1 MKHILVVDDDRT
13 LLRMIGDY
21 LDGQDFRVS
30 AVAEGRMMERIL
42 AEDIVDLVILDIK
55 LENEDGLML
64 MRDLRTRSDVPII
77 VLTGSRRD
85 EVDRVVGLELG
96 ADDYVTK
103 PFSQR
108 ELLARI
114 RAVLRRGEMARSA
127 PEDDKSEKFRFAGW
141 QVNLRT
147 RRLNSPEG
155 TLVPLT
161 KGEFNLLIAFLRS
174 PQRVLSRA
182 VCMRMKFSTAA
193 SMFKSCACA
202 GSWKP
207 LPASRNSSG
216 RNGASATCSTCPW
229 KRSEGAAGITGNL
242 AQSSRNARVKLSCRG
257 CTKYVSR
264 VRSPVT
270 TIT

>member
-1 MKHILVVDDDRT
+1 
-13 LLRMIGDY
+13 
-21 LDGQDFRVS
+21 
-30 AVAEGRMMERIL
+30 MMERIL

-174 PQRVLSRA
+174 PQRVLSREHLL
-182 VCMRMKFSTAA
+182 S
-193 SMFKSCACA
+193 
-202 GSWKP
+202 
-207 LPASRNSSG
+207 ASRLYEDEIFD
-216 RNGASATCSTCPW
+216 
-229 KRSEGAAGITGNL
+229 RSIDVQIL
-242 AQSSRNARVKLSCRG
+242 RLRRKLEANPSEPKFIRTERG
-257 CTKYVSR
+257 LGYVFD
-264 VRSPVT
+264 VPVET
-270 TIT
+270 F

>member
-174 PQRVLSRA
+174 PQRVLSREHLL
-182 VCMRMKFSTAA
+182 S
-193 SMFKSCACA
+193 
-202 GSWKP
+202 
-207 LPASRNSSG
+207 ASRLYEDEIFD
-216 RNGASATCSTCPW
+216 
-229 KRSEGAAGITGNL
+229 RSIDVQIL
-242 AQSSRNARVKLSCRG
+242 RLRRKLEANPSEPKFIRTERG
-257 CTKYVSR
+257 LGYVFD
-264 VRSPVT
+264 VPVET
-270 TIT
+270 F